1 MMAVKTYKL
10 ITIDIASISIVAHV
24 DLDGKEIASS
34 ITNYSSNDIVRILGS
49 QSDDIPR
56 LLGFDSEETVVHR
69 DNLVSVAN

>member
-1 MMAVKTYKL
+1 MAVKTYKL

-24 DLDGKEIASS
+24 DLDGKEIARS

-49 QSDDIPR
+49 QSDDIRR
-56 LLGFDSEETVVHR
+56 LLGFDGEETVVHR